1 MNILTVLLLLNL
13 SIWNLSLLG
22 MTFTT
27 LAIEFLNLSTTSCLL
42 LVQGFESL
50 LVLGRHVSVVIV
62 RQGTLHGGLKNVVYN
77 L

>member
-1 MNILTVLLLLNL
+1 LNILTVLLLLNL

-62 RQGTLHGGLKNVVYN
+62 RQGTLHGGLNNVVYN